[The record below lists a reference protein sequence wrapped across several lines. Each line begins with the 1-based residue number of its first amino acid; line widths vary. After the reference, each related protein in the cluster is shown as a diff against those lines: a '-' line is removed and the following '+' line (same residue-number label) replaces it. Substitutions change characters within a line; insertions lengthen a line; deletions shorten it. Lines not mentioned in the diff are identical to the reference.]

1 MSHLHAQQ
9 LHSTHNS
16 TTVYLTSIVELTC
29 TFVAVA
35 SAPAASSSLMIFKLP
50 LSAACMS
57 GVSPCKY
64 IVVMLQ
70 NAYTQTVAFMC
81 KCVLNMRNGQ
91 K

>member
-1 MSHLHAQQ
+1 
-9 LHSTHNS
+9 
-16 TTVYLTSIVELTC
+16 
-29 TFVAVA
+29 
-35 SAPAASSSLMIFKLP
+35 
-50 LSAACMS
+50 MS